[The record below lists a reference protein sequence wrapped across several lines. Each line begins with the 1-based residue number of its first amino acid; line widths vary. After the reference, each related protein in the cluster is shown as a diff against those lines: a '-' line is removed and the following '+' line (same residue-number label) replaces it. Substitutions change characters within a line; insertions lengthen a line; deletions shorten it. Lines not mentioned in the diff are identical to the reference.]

1 MDVLKNYS
9 CTGQMNIFDY
19 QALKSMTQCE
29 RVMYYI
35 IRNGSISTY
44 EAFNELGV
52 SRLASRIHDL
62 ITDGID
68 IQKETVIEKN
78 RFGEPVHFTRYSLR
92 EM

>member
-9 CTGQMNIFDY
+9 CTGQMSIFEY

-29 RVMYYI
+29 RVMHYI
-35 IRNGSISTY
+35 KEHGSISTY

-62 ITDGID
+62 ISDGID
-68 IQKETVIEKN
+68 IRKETVIEKN

-92 EM
+92 EV